1 MKKQTVYL
9 PVKVEKDNLPTKEVC
24 ALNESNMLVGHLKY
38 LGEGVIRP
46 IVYVE
51 DEHQEMGNVTHWL
64 KLQELFVFT
73 PEQLN
78 EYTANVVRQALE
90 TAAREAEVSYK
101 MNGLLLT
108 TSITNTFEETF
119 KKFEV

>member
-1 MKKQTVYL
+1 MTPTKQKVYL
-9 PVKVEKDNLPTKEVC
+9 PTEEALKEGF
-24 ALNESNMLVGHLKY
+24 SNSDFDRKTGY
-38 LGEGVIRP
+38 
-46 IVYVE
+46 
-51 DEHQEMGNVTHWL
+51 
-64 KLQELFVFT
+64 FFT

-78 EYTANVVRQALE
+78 EYTRNVIEQALE

-108 TSITNTFEETF
+108 TSITNTFEETY